1 MQDDTAGGQRWEPVK
16 LLRAEWAHP
25 RSVPALYS
33 RVLYITNLPL
43 VGAPIGILAFASSIA
58 LLQGLA
64 TGSLLAVHLQQ
75 FDRGTS
81 GHILVTQALAH

>member
-1 MQDDTAGGQRWEPVK
+1 MLQDGKDDENKPGGQRWEPVK

-43 VGAPIGILAFASSIA
+43 VS
-58 LLQGLA
+58 
-64 TGSLLAVHLQQ
+64 H
-75 FDRGTS
+75 
-81 GHILVTQALAH
+81 